1 MLQAEVSAMKK
12 KLCQSMKLPEEKNL
26 FLSINLS
33 TARLFYLEFNFILC
47 CFLIANSKK
56 KTIKFY

>member
-1 MLQAEVSAMKK
+1 MLQVEVSAMKK
-12 KLCQSMKLPEEKNL
+12 IVPAYETPRRKNL

-33 TARLFYLEFNFILC
+33 TARLFYLEFNFILR
-47 CFLIANSKK
+47 CFLIANSKR